1 MSIPTSSYNATA
13 LAILI
18 DVCVKQFIEL
28 SLVSRDDKCD
38 NVYVIGEATRD
49 KIEYMHIQLIEL
61 DNNKIKVQFN
71 LLLHNKIT
79 NPDKTPRRQGYYFNY
94 CDYTVDQKD
103 TATLREIFVM
113 ALNLVSSYSC
123 MKIHNKKHKNNK
135 KKLK

>member
-1 MSIPTSSYNATA
+1 MSILTSSYNATA
-13 LAILI
+13 LTTLI
-18 DVCVKQFIEL
+18 DVCAKQFIDL
-28 SLVSRDDKCD
+28 SLTSHDDKFD
-38 NVYVIGEATRD
+38 NLYVISEVTRD
-49 KIEYMHIQLIEL
+49 KIECMQIQLIEL

-71 LLLHNKIT
+71 LLLHNKVT
-79 NPDKTPRRQGYYFNY
+79 NPDKNPRKQNYYFNY

-135 KKLK
+135 KY